1 MTRFVSHLAAEFDE
15 FLAFKR
21 TLGSPYVRA
30 EFTLRSFD
38 RFVLSYSRRHHPFRL
53 DDAILG
59 WLASKRKDR
68 KPVTVTVDLGAVRQF
83 CLHRR
88 RRDPAA
94 FVPGRVWAPQSTKSE
109 FLPFVFT
116 SAQVRELLQR
126 ATALDG
132 SKLRGVVFRTLLLVL
147 YCTGLRFGEALR
159 LRMKDVDASGGLLF
173 IAESKGRSRWVPFDR
188 SLGRELA
195 RYIAARRAVA
205 AGAPDDPF
213 FIDPAGGPLRTKTA
227 SDTVRALL
235 RAAGLKPPVGRVGP
249 RPYDF
254 RHTFAVHRLTRW
266 YRAGVDINARLPW
279 LSAYMGHNDILGTET
294 YLTATPELLA
304 IASLRFERHL
314 ARRKREKP

>member
-1 MTRFVSHLAAEFDE
+1 MTRFVSHLAAELDA

-21 TLGSPYVRA
+21 ALGNPYVRA

-38 RFVLSYSRRHHPFRL
+38 RFVLSYSRHRRPFRL
-53 DDAILG
+53 DEALLA

-94 FVPGRVWAPQSTKSE
+94 FVPGRMWAPQSTESE

-116 SAQVRELLQR
+116 GEQVRELLRR
-126 ATALDG
+126 ATALDRP
-132 SKLRGVVFRTLLLVL
+132 KFRGVVFRTLLLVL
-147 YCTGLRFGEALR
+147 YCTGVRFGEALR
-159 LRMKDVDASGGLLF
+159 LRMKDVDADGGLLF
-173 IAESKGRSRWVPFDR
+173 IVESKGRSRWVPFER
-188 SLGRELA
+188 SLGRQLA
-195 RYIAARRAVA
+195 QYMAARRTVVT
-205 AGAPDDPF
+205 GAPDDPF
-213 FIDPAGGPLRTKTA
+213 FVEADGRRLSCQTASHTIRRLLRT
-227 SDTVRALL
+227 
-235 RAAGLKPPVGRVGP
+235 AGLKPPAGRIGP

-304 IASLRFERHL
+304 IASQRFERHV
-314 ARRKREKP
+314 AQRRREKP

>member
-1 MTRFVSHLAAEFDE
+1 MSSFISHLAAELDA

-21 TLGSPYVRA
+21 TMGHPYVRA

-38 RFVLSYSRRHHPFRL
+38 RFVLSYSRRLRPFRL
-53 DDAILG
+53 DEAILA
-59 WLASKRKDR
+59 WLASQRKDR
-68 KPVTVTVDLGAVRQF
+68 KPVTVTADLGAVRQF

-94 FVPGRVWAPQSTKSE
+94 FVPGRSWAPQSTESE

-116 SAQVRELLQR
+116 DAQVRDLLRR
-126 ATALDG
+126 ATSLDRPPF
-132 SKLRGVVFRTLLLVL
+132 RGVALRALLLVL
-147 YCTGLRFGEALR
+147 YCTGVRFGEALR
-159 LRMKDVDASGGLLF
+159 LRMKDVDANGGLLF
-173 IAESKGRSRWVPFDR
+173 IAESKGRSRWVPFER
-188 SLGRELA
+188 SLGRELTQ
-195 RYIAARRAVA
+195 YMAARRALVA
-205 AGAPDDPF
+205 AGPDDPF
-213 FIDPAGGPLRTKTA
+213 FIGADGRQLQVKTA
-227 SDTVRALL
+227 SQVVRRLL

-266 YRAGVDINARLPW
+266 YRAGVEINARLPW

-304 IASLRFERHL
+304 IASQRFERHL
-314 ARRKREKP
+314 ARRRDGNR